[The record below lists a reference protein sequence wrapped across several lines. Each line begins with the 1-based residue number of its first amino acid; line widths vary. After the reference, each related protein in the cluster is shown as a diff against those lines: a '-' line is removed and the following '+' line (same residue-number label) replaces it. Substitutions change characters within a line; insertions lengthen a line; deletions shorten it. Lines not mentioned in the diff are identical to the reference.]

1 MSAVEDVLVAAAAR
15 HRCDFAAVEADAH
28 VTEEVGLR
36 GRGRL
41 PDGAAEVETC
51 REMERMLLLILTE
64 KALCFKRAAADF
76 GGALL
81 PLLK

>member
-1 MSAVEDVLVAAAAR
+1 MGAVEDVLVAAAAR
-15 HRCDFAAVEADAH
+15 HGSDFAAVEADAH
-28 VTEEVGLR
+28 VTEELGLR

-51 REMERMLLLILTE
+51 REAEEMLLLMLTE
-64 KALCFKRAAADF
+64 EAFRVKRAAADF

-81 PLLK
+81 AFLS